1 MSSKIDSNHPR
12 GIPVK
17 NFCLMAAFMAMAL
30 STFSISMDAQAAAQ
44 QQRGPRGELVHRIVL
59 KWGGHVQEA
68 YGADVREWASEMVP
82 VFARASIDTL
92 KRAANAPS
100 FELMND
106 AFLVD
111 DRGNTAHTNLLN
123 AVNTGATTVEKA
135 PTKLLGQINNDLV
148 FVPIT
153 PCRIIDTRLAGG
165 QIAANTVRNFDI
177 TAVSDYAFQGGDA
190 SNCNGA
196 GAAGSFAAA
205 AINFTVVTPAAAG
218 FITAFP
224 FLGTQPL
231 AATVNY
237 TAGSI
242 VGNYTVVKL
251 DQGASAN
258 ELSVYSF
265 AQTHLVADLV
275 GYFINPELGDLD
287 CVETFSSNITVNANA
302 TGTGSSPACAAGYTI
317 ISGGCTMSTF
327 DGRIV
332 SSRSFPNSNT
342 HFCAFRNENASSSNT
357 GVVYGRCCKLP
368 SGR

>member
-1 MSSKIDSNHPR
+1 MKKPYLI
-12 GIPVK
+12 
-17 NFCLMAAFMAMAL
+17 AAMFAL
-30 STFSISMDAQAAAQ
+30 SASLSSMSMDAEAAGK
-44 QQRGPRGELVHRIVL
+44 QRTPRGELVHRIVM
-59 KWGGHVQEA
+59 KWGNHVQEA
-68 YGADVREWASEMVP
+68 YRTNVGQWASDMVP
-82 VFARASIDTL
+82 VFSRASLDTL

-106 AFLVD
+106 TFLVD
-111 DRGNTAHTNLLN
+111 DQGNTVHTNLLN
-123 AVNTGATTVEKA
+123 AVNADDMGRV
-135 PTKLLGQINNDLV
+135 PTRLLGEPTNDLV

-165 QIAANTVRNFDI
+165 QIAANTVRSFDI
-177 TAVSDYAFQGGDA
+177 TAVTDYAFQGGDA

-196 GAAGSFAAA
+196 GGAGSFAAA
-205 AINFTVVTPAAAG
+205 AINFTVVTPTAAG
-218 FITAFP
+218 YITAFP
-224 FLGTQPL
+224 FLATQPL
-231 AATVNY
+231 ASNVNY
-237 TAGSI
+237 VAGDIVANLSI
-242 VGNYTVVKL
+242 VKL

-275 GYFINPELGDLD
+275 GYYINPVLGGID
-287 CVETFSSNITVNANA
+287 CQETFSSNITVNANA
-302 TGTGSSPACAAGYTI
+302 TGTGSSPACATGYTI
-317 ISGGCTMSTF
+317 VSGGCTMSTF

-342 HFCAFRNENASSSNT
+342 HFCAFRNENASASNL

>member
-1 MSSKIDSNHPR
+1 MKNTTCVAAGLALAIGVLSIAADAGAAGKNQEQRSRR
-12 GIPVK
+12 G
-17 NFCLMAAFMAMAL
+17 
-30 STFSISMDAQAAAQ
+30 Q
-44 QQRGPRGELVHRIVL
+44 LVHQIVM

-68 YGADVREWASEMVP
+68 YGADVRRWAKDMGP

-92 KRAANAPS
+92 KRAANSSS

-111 DRGNTAHTNLLN
+111 DRGNTVHTNLLN
-123 AVNTGATTVEKA
+123 ATNAGTLSGPIKSR
-135 PTKLLGQINNDLV
+135 LLGETTNDLV

-153 PCRIIDTRLAGG
+153 PCRILDTRVAGG
-165 QIAANTVRNFDI
+165 QIAANTVRNFDV
-177 TAVSDYAFQGGDA
+177 TAVSSYSFQGGEA
-190 SNCNGA
+190 TNCGGA

-205 AINFTVVTPAAAG
+205 AINFTVVTPGAAG
-218 FITAFP
+218 YITAYP

-237 TAGSI
+237 TAGSV
-242 VGNYTVVKL
+242 VGNFAVVRL

-265 AQTHLVADLV
+265 ASTDLVADLV
-275 GYFINPELGDLD
+275 GYFINPVLGDID
-287 CVETFSSNITVNANA
+287 CQETFSSNITVNANS

-342 HFCAFRNENASSSNT
+342 HFCAFRNESATNSNT
-357 GVVYGRCCKLP
+357 GVIYGRCCKLP

>member
-1 MSSKIDSNHPR
+1 MAGAEFSVHHKRLEYMN
-12 GIPVK
+12 K
-17 NFCLMAAFMAMAL
+17 NRLLIVALLACALPLVVIASAA
-30 STFSISMDAQAAAQ
+30 SAAN
-44 QQRGPRGELVHRIVL
+44 RERSPRGELVHRIVM

-68 YGADVREWASEMVP
+68 YRADVREWASDMAP
-82 VFARASIDTL
+82 LFSKASLDTL
-92 KRAANAPS
+92 RRAANSPT

-123 AVNTGATTVEKA
+123 AVNTGAAKV
-135 PTKLLGQINNDLV
+135 PTKLLGEINNDLV

-153 PCRIIDTRLAGG
+153 PCRIIDTRVAGG
-165 QIAANTVRNFDI
+165 QIAANTVRHFDV
-177 TAVSDYAFQGGDA
+177 TAVSDYGFQGGDA

-205 AINFTVVTPAAAG
+205 AINFTVVTPATAG
-218 FITAFP
+218 YITAFP
-224 FLGTQPL
+224 FLGTQPV
-231 AATVNY
+231 ASTVNY
-237 TAGSI
+237 AAGAI
-242 VGNYTVVKL
+242 VGNYSVVKL

-275 GYFINPELGDLD
+275 GYFINPQLGGLD
-287 CVETFSSNITVNANA
+287 CQETVSSNITVNASS

-317 ISGGCTMSTF
+317 VSGGCTMSTF
-327 DGRIV
+327 EGRIV
-332 SSRSFPNSNT
+332 SSRQFPGSNT
-342 HFCAFRNENASSSNT
+342 QFCAFRNESTTSSNT

>member
-1 MSSKIDSNHPR
+1 M
-12 GIPVK
+12 K
-17 NFCLMAAFMAMAL
+17 NSYLIAACLAL
-30 STFSISMDAQAAAQ
+30 ALPMLTMGMDAEAAGNG
-44 QQRGPRGELVHRIVL
+44 QRSPRGELVHRIVM
-59 KWGGHVQEA
+59 KWGNHVQEA
-68 YGADVREWASEMVP
+68 YRADVREWASDMGP
-82 VFARASIDTL
+82 LFSKASLDTL
-92 KRAANAPS
+92 RRAANSPT

-123 AVNTGATTVEKA
+123 AVNTGATKA
-135 PTKLLGQINNDLV
+135 PAKLLGEINNDLV

-153 PCRIIDTRLAGG
+153 PCRIIDTRVAGG
-165 QIAANTVRNFDI
+165 QIAANTVRSFDV
-177 TAVSDYAFQGGDA
+177 TAVSDYGFQGGDA
-190 SNCNGA
+190 SNCSGA
-196 GAAGSFAAA
+196 GSIGSFAAA

-218 FITAFP
+218 YITAFP

-231 AATVNY
+231 ASTVNY

-275 GYFINPELGDLD
+275 GYFINPVLGELD
-287 CVETFSSNITVNANA
+287 CQETFSSNITVNANS

-317 ISGGCTMSTF
+317 VSGGCTMSTF
-327 DGRIV
+327 DGRVV

-342 HFCAFRNENASSSNT
+342 HFCAFRNENASASNL

-368 SGR
+368 SGRAP

>member
-1 MSSKIDSNHPR
+1 
-12 GIPVK
+12 
-17 NFCLMAAFMAMAL
+17 MAL
-30 STFSISMDAQAAAQ
+30 PTLSMSMEADAAGK
-44 QQRGPRGELVHRIVL
+44 QQRSPRGELVHRIVM
-59 KWGGHVQEA
+59 KWGNHVQEA
-68 YGADVREWASEMVP
+68 YHADVGKWASDMVP
-82 VFARASIDTL
+82 VFSKASLDTL
-92 KRAANAPS
+92 TRAASAPS
-100 FELMND
+100 FDSMND

-111 DRGNTAHTNLLN
+111 DQGNTVHTNLLN
-123 AVNTGATTVEKA
+123 AVNAGAAGRVSSR
-135 PTKLLGQINNDLV
+135 LLGEPANDLV

-153 PCRIIDTRLAGG
+153 PCRIVDTRLAGG
-165 QIAANTVRNFDI
+165 QIAANTVRHFDV

-205 AINFTVVTPAAAG
+205 AINFTVVTPATSG
-218 FITAFP
+218 YITAFP

-231 AATVNY
+231 ASTVNY
-237 TAGSI
+237 YAAGSV
-242 VGNYTVVKL
+242 VGNYAVVKL

-275 GYFINPELGDLD
+275 GYFINPVLGNLD
-287 CVETFSSNITVNANA
+287 CQETVSSNITVNANS

-317 ISGGCTMSTF
+317 VSGGCTMSTF

-332 SSRSFPNSNT
+332 SSRQFPGSNT
-342 HFCAFRNENASSSNT
+342 HFCAFRNENATNANT

-368 SGR
+368 SGRTP

>member
-1 MSSKIDSNHPR
+1 MKKNRLLIVGALACALPLVAIVSAASAANKERSPR
-12 GIPVK
+12 G
-17 NFCLMAAFMAMAL
+17 
-30 STFSISMDAQAAAQ
+30 Q
-44 QQRGPRGELVHRIVL
+44 LVHQIVM
-59 KWGGHVQEA
+59 KWGNHVQEA
-68 YGADVREWASEMVP
+68 YRLNVGEWASDMVP
-82 VFARASIDTL
+82 VFAKSDLDTL
-92 KRAANAPS
+92 RRAASAPTFDS
-100 FELMND
+100 MND

-111 DRGNTAHTNLLN
+111 DRGNTAHTNLLK
-123 AVNTGATTVEKA
+123 AVNAGAANAGEV
-135 PTKLLGQINNDLV
+135 PTKLLGEPTNDLV

-165 QIAANTVRNFDI
+165 QIAANTVRHFDV

-205 AINFTVVTPAAAG
+205 AINFTVVTPATAG
-218 FITAFP
+218 YITAFP
-224 FLGTQPL
+224 FLGTQPV

-237 TAGSI
+237 AAGAI
-242 VGNYTVVKL
+242 VGNYAVVKL

-275 GYFINPELGDLD
+275 GYYINPQLGVLD
-287 CVETFSSNITVNANA
+287 CQETVSSNITVNANS

-317 ISGGCTMSTF
+317 VSGGCTMSTF
-327 DGRIV
+327 EGRIV
-332 SSRSFPNSNT
+332 SSRQFPGSNT
-342 HFCAFRNENASSSNT
+342 QFCAFRNESTTSSNT

-368 SGR
+368 TGR

>member
-1 MSSKIDSNHPR
+1 
-12 GIPVK
+12 VK
-17 NFCLMAAFMAMAL
+17 NYCLIAACLAL
-30 STFSISMDAQAAAQ
+30 ALPSLSISMDAEAAGKS
-44 QQRGPRGELVHRIVL
+44 QRGPRGELVHRIVM
-59 KWGGHVQEA
+59 KWGNYVQEA
-68 YGADVREWASEMVP
+68 YHADVRGWASDMVP
-82 VFARASIDTL
+82 VFSKASLDTL
-92 KRAANAPS
+92 NRAANAPN

-111 DRGNTAHTNLLN
+111 DQGNTVHTNLLN
-123 AVNTGATTVEKA
+123 AVNTGAAGRVSSR
-135 PTKLLGQINNDLV
+135 LLGEITNDLV

-153 PCRIIDTRLAGG
+153 PCRIIDTRVAGG
-165 QIAANTVRNFDI
+165 QIAANTVRSFDV
-177 TAVSDYAFQGGDA
+177 TAVSDYAFQGGEA
-190 SNCNGA
+190 SNCSGA

-218 FITAFP
+218 YITAFP

-231 AATVNY
+231 ASTVNY

-275 GYFINPELGDLD
+275 GYFINPVLGDLD
-287 CVETFSSNITVNANA
+287 CLETFSSNITVNANS

-342 HFCAFRNENASSSNT
+342 HFCAFRNENASASNT
-357 GVVYGRCCKLP
+357 GVAYGRCCKLP